1 MRRVMKFGGSSV
13 ADVEKMKNVAKRI
26 AQGRAKGDD
35 IVVVVSAMGKTT
47 NQLLAMAKEAS
58 ENPSKREID
67 MMLATGEQVSI
78 ALLSMVLDQ
87 MGVEAVSLTG
97 YQAGIKTAGLHTK
110 SKIFDIDIEKVV
122 SHLEQG
128 KVVVVAGFQ
137 GFNEEGEITTLG
149 RGGSDTTAV
158 ALAAKLGC
166 QCEIYTDVDGIY
178 GIDPRK
184 FPGAKH
190 LAEITYEE
198 MKEMAFLGAKV
209 MEPRSVDIAQHYD
222 VVIYVASSYN
232 EGRGTYITKG
242 DTRMENRSITGLS
255 LAENIISVTIRNI
268 PQGEKNI
275 AELFT
280 KLAQAEI
287 NVDMISQVPM
297 SDDRVSI
304 SFTAPLEERST
315 IEQVLAELVLTLAG
329 VSVEIET
336 DVVKISVIGTGMRT
350 QSGVAAKIFR
360 LFADNGISFQQVSTS
375 EISISYTINE
385 RFKDLAVELIAQ
397 SFEL

>member
-13 ADVEKMKNVAKRI
+13 ADVTKMKHVAGRI
-26 AQGRAKGDD
+26 ALGRAAGDE

-58 ENPSKREID
+58 GNPSKREMD

-78 ALLSMVLDQ
+78 ALLSMVLEE
-87 MGVEAVSLTG
+87 MGVPAVSLTG
-97 YQAGIKTAGLHTK
+97 QQAGIKTAGLHTK
-110 SKIFDIDIEKVV
+110 SKIQDIDIEKVE
-122 SHLEQG
+122 SYLGQG
-128 KVVVVAGFQ
+128 NVVVVAGFQ
-137 GFNEEGEITTLG
+137 GSNEEGEITTLG

-178 GIDPRK
+178 GVDPRK
-184 FPGAKH
+184 FPNARH
-190 LAEITYEE
+190 LSQITYEE

-209 MEPRSVDIAQHYD
+209 MEPRSIDIAQHYN
-222 VVIYVASSYN
+222 VVIYVASSHDD
-232 EGRGTYITKG
+232 RPGTYITKG
-242 DTRMENRSITGLS
+242 DPQMENRSITGLS

-280 KLAQAEI
+280 NLAQAEI

-297 SDDRVSI
+297 ANQRVSI
-304 SFTAPLEERST
+304 SFTAPLEERTT
-315 IEQVLAELVLTLAG
+315 IEAVLNELVLTLDG
-329 VSVEIET
+329 VFVEIET
-336 DVVKISVIGTGMRT
+336 NVVKISVIGTGMRT

-360 LFADNGISFQQVSTS
+360 LFADHGISFWQVSTS
-375 EISISYTINE
+375 EISISYTIE
-385 RFKDLAVELIAQ
+385 DRFKDQAVELIART
-397 SFEL
+397 FML